1 MWCTEIIGLNTSKA
15 WLNTCLSEASWEYF
29 CENQKYFVYIAI
41 SWLRPLLRLIWIH
54 ENTWYDLWNLS
65 SFVVEY
71 RGMAANANLCDPYLN
86 TILLYSQS
94 LLSLF

>member
-1 MWCTEIIGLNTSKA
+1 MLKLSVLMRVKPGSTPA
-15 WLNTCLSEASWEYF
+15 CLKQVGSIFA
-29 CENQKYFVYIAI
+29 
-41 SWLRPLLRLIWIH
+41 PLLRLIWIH